1 MPVTVAVN
9 PSLVRELED
18 SLNMGPMLNADGLR
32 MLNEEQ
38 VARFEGLSVQIQAD
52 EHPPPHFHVRGRG
65 ESVSFAI
72 DTGLRLPGVK
82 GLERYDRNVEKWWR
96 DNRCELILTW
106 NRLRPADCPVGT
118 VPVPPECQQPQEE
131 ADA

>member
-1 MPVTVAVN
+1 MPVTVPIDPA
-9 PSLVRELED
+9 LVRELDE
-18 SLNMGPMLNADGLR
+18 SLNMGPMLNTGGLR

-38 VARFEGLSVQIQAD
+38 VARFEGLSIQIQAD
-52 EHPPPHFHVRGRG
+52 EHAPPHFHVRGG
-65 ESVSFAI
+65 GANVSFAI
-72 DTGLRLPGVK
+72 DDGRRLKGAK
-82 GLERYDRNVEKWWR
+82 GLERYDRNIEKWWR

-118 VPVPPECQQPQEE
+118 VPVPPECQPPKKD